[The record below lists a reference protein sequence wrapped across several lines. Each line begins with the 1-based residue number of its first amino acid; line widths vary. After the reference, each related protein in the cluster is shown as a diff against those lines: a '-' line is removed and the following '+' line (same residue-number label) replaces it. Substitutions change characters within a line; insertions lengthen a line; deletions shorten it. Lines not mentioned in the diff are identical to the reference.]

1 LDGFPR
7 AITTLIDRFQSEEV
21 QDTPDRSGGRAYWVT
36 VLVQALGALLILH
49 LFLRGLP
56 QLIDIATTLSFLT
69 APALAVLNHRAMYR
83 ENVPEEL
90 RPKGWL
96 RALSLFG
103 IAALSLF
110 ALVYLYLSL

>member
-1 LDGFPR
+1 MRENLLKTIGPG
-7 AITTLIDRFQSEEV
+7 LIFAAAAVGVS
-21 QDTPDRSGGRAYWVT
+21 
-36 VLVQALGALLILH
+36 H
-49 LFLRGLP
+49 F
-56 QLIDIATTLSFLT
+56 IDIATTLSFLT
-69 APALAVLNHRAMYR
+69 APLAVLNHRAMYR

-110 ALVYLYLSL
+110 ALVYLYLIL

>member
-1 LDGFPR
+1 MRENLLKTIGPG
-7 AITTLIDRFQSEEV
+7 LIFAAAAVGVS
-21 QDTPDRSGGRAYWVT
+21 
-36 VLVQALGALLILH
+36 H
-49 LFLRGLP
+49 F
-56 QLIDIATTLSFLT
+56 IDIATTLSFLT
-69 APALAVLNHRAMYR
+69 APLAVLNYRAMYR

-110 ALVYLYLSL
+110 ALVYLYLIL

>member
-1 LDGFPR
+1 MRENVLKTIGPG
-7 AITTLIDRFQSEEV
+7 LIFAAAAVGVS
-21 QDTPDRSGGRAYWVT
+21 
-36 VLVQALGALLILH
+36 H
-49 LFLRGLP
+49 F
-56 QLIDIATTLSFLT
+56 IDIATTLSFLT

-110 ALVYLYLSL
+110 ALVYLYLIL